1 MRTSAD
7 SITLSL
13 IIPVYRVAPYVERCL
28 KTVMRQTYDRF
39 ECILIDDASPD
50 DSMARCERMIAD
62 YEGNIQFRIL
72 HHEQNR
78 GLSAAR
84 NTGIDAATGDYVL
97 FVDSDDMITDDCVER
112 LMEPVLADPTI
123 EMVYAAYMKFADNG
137 QMYQP
142 KIFACERAEYKTQ
155 REVRDYFL
163 DRRRLFVNAAWNKLT
178 RRDFINR
185 HGLRFREGQLWE
197 DALWTFFEMK
207 HLSHLVFI
215 PAFTYFYFQR
225 PDSITFGTD
234 KATTFIHKNTISDV
248 ISQNFTPSEEDREAA
263 KYLLDFCS
271 GYIRQ
276 PKSRELR
283 AIARRFGKAMPWA
296 KYYKEK
302 LLLMAANLLP
312 HNKRGRKIYQNILKR
327 LMPPKH

>member
-1 MRTSAD
+1 MRTPTD
-7 SITLSL
+7 HITLSL

-39 ECILIDDASPD
+39 ECILVDDASPD
-50 DSMARCERMIAD
+50 DSVARCERMIAD
-62 YEGNIQFRIL
+62 YEGSIQFRIL
-72 HHEQNR
+72 HHEENR

-84 NTGIDAATGDYVL
+84 NTGIDAATGDYIL
-97 FVDSDDMITDDCVER
+97 FIDSDDMITDDCVEK
-112 LMEPVLADPTI
+112 LVAPVQADPSI

-137 QMYQP
+137 QMHQP
-142 KIFACERAEYKTQ
+142 KIFARERAEYKTQ

-215 PAFTYFYFQR
+215 PDVTYFYFQR
-225 PDSITFGTD
+225 PDSISCGTD
-234 KATTFIHKNTISDV
+234 KATSFIHKNTNSDV
-248 ISQNFTPSEEDREAA
+248 ISQNFTPGDEDREAA
-263 KYLLDFCS
+263 LYLLDFCF
-271 GYIRQ
+271 GYMLQ
-276 PKSRELR
+276 PKTRELR
-283 AIARRFGKAMPWA
+283 ATARRFGKALSWRRHP
-296 KYYKEK
+296 KEK
-302 LLLMAANLLP
+302 LLLMAANVLP
-312 HNKRGRKIYQNILKR
+312 HNQKGRKMFKNLLDR
-327 LMPPKH
+327 LMKQKR

>member
-28 KTVMRQTYDRF
+28 KTVMSQTYDHF
-39 ECILIDDASPD
+39 ECILVDDASPD
-50 DSMARCERMIAD
+50 DSIARCERMIAD
-62 YEGNIQFRIL
+62 YRGNIRFRIL
-72 HHEQNR
+72 HHEHNR

-84 NTGIDAATGDYVL
+84 NTGIDAATGDYIL

-137 QMYQP
+137 QMHQP
-142 KIFACERAEYKTQ
+142 KIFARERAEYKTQ

-215 PAFTYFYFQR
+215 PAVTYFYFQR

-234 KATTFIHKNTISDV
+234 KATTFIHKNIISDV
-248 ISQNFTPSEEDREAA
+248 ISQNFTPGEEDREAA
-263 KYLLDFCS
+263 TYLHDFCS

-276 PKSRELR
+276 PKTHELR
-283 AIARRFGKAMPWA
+283 AIACRFARALSWRRHP
-296 KYYKEK
+296 KEK

-312 HNKRGRKIYQNILKR
+312 HNRRGRKMFKWFLKR
-327 LMPPKH
+327 LQ

>member
-1 MRTSAD
+1 MKV
-7 SITLSL
+7 SILV
-13 IIPVYRVAPYVERCL
+13 PVYGVEKYIEQCAHSL
-28 KTVMRQTYDRF
+28 MEQTYDDMEYVF
-39 ECILIDDASPD
+39 VDDCSPD
-50 DSMARCERMIAD
+50 DSIARCERMIAD
-62 YEGNIQFRIL
+62 YEGNIHFRIL
-72 HHEQNR
+72 RHEQNR

-84 NTGIDAATGDYVL
+84 NTGIDAATGDYIL

-142 KIFACERAEYKTQ
+142 KIFARERAEYKTQ

-234 KATTFIHKNTISDV
+234 KATTFIHKKTISDV
-248 ISQNFTPSEEDREAA
+248 ISQNFTPGEEDREAA
-263 KYLLDFCS
+263 KYLLDFCF
-271 GYIRQ
+271 GYMRQ
-276 PKSRELR
+276 PKTRELR
-283 AIARRFGKAMPWA
+283 AIARRFAQALSWRRNP
-296 KYYKEK
+296 KEK
-302 LLLMAANLLP
+302 LFLIAANILP
-312 HNKRGRKIYQNILKR
+312 RNKRGCKNFKW
-327 LMPPKH
+327 LMNHLH